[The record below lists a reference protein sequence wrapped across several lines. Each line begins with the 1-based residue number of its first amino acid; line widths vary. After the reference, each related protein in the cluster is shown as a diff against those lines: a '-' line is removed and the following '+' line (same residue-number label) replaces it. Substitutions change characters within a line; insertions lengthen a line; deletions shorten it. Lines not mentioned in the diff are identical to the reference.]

1 MYVHKET
8 LTINNPKILVLSKP
22 LPLTQG
28 QRIEIVIKT
37 ADEDVEL
44 EALRDSIAAQ
54 DITQADID
62 DAIQWAR
69 SSTRCE

>member
-8 LTINNPKILVLSKP
+8 LTINDPKTLVLSKP

-37 ADEDVEL
+37 ADEDTEL

-69 SSTRCE
+69 SPS

>member
-8 LTINNPKILVLSKP
+8 LTINDPKTLVLSKP
-22 LPLTQG
+22 LPLAQG

-37 ADEDVEL
+37 ADEDTEL

-69 SSTRCE
+69 SPS